1 MLTKFVAQVM
11 SATRVNYLHGPLLS
25 VDQFLIGLLGTQ
37 SAHQALLDADRT
49 QPTEP
54 KQGARSTISK
64 APGGISCTSI
74 DSSPSQKSASEDG
87 VDSPHRVLIPTIECV
102 NSDDDEEESQKERK
116 VRPTIYQDS
125 SSEASIED
133 NGKSEY
139 DDYIE
144 EDERRSSKEW
154 DVPSEQNSY
163 KNRARELDRYSL
175 SAEEEEAEHEAK
187 QGLVDDSVRAYMESL
202 GLEM

>member
-1 MLTKFVAQVM
+1 MLTEFVAQVM
-11 SATRVNYLHGPLLS
+11 SATRVSYLHDPLPS
-25 VDQFLIGLLGTQ
+25 VDQILIGLLGTQ
-37 SAHQALLDADRT
+37 STHQALLGGDRA
-49 QPTEP
+49 QPAKP
-54 KQGARSTISK
+54 NQGASRTISK
-64 APGGISCTSI
+64 APGGISCTNI
-74 DSSPSQKSASEDG
+74 NSSPSQKSVSEDS
-87 VDSPHRVLIPTIECV
+87 VDSPPRVSKPTMECI

-116 VRPTIYQDS
+116 VRPTIHIDS

-139 DDYIE
+139 DYYTE
-144 EDERRSSKEW
+144 EDERRDSEER
-154 DVPSEQNSY
+154 DVPSERSSY

-175 SAEEEEAEHEAK
+175 TAEEEAAEHEAK

>member
-11 SATRVNYLHGPLLS
+11 SATRVSYLHDPLLS
-25 VDQFLIGLLGTQ
+25 VDQILIGLLAIQ
-37 SAHQALLDADRT
+37 SAHQALLGGDRA
-49 QPTEP
+49 QPVEP
-54 KQGARSTISK
+54 NQGASRTIST

-74 DSSPSQKSASEDG
+74 NFSPFKKSVSENSA
-87 VDSPHRVLIPTIECV
+87 DSPPGVSIPTMKCI
-102 NSDDDEEESQKERK
+102 NSDDDEEEYQKERK

-133 NGKSEY
+133 NEKSEY
-139 DDYIE
+139 DDYTK
-144 EDERRSSKEW
+144 EDERSSQEW